1 MNYKVLSSCH
11 PKTKLTDQKRLFCES
26 VMLQLKLKKAKFELI
41 FIDEF
46 HLSSRKAKFR
56 GWGFIDKK
64 NKIITP
70 IEGFSMYFIIAISEN
85 HFYGIMASDSAN
97 TSEIFIHF
105 LSKLLN
111 SIQSSNSNEDRDLCF
126 VIDNASIHKTS
137 DAK

>member
-1 MNYKVLSSCH
+1 MWVSNA
-11 PKTKLTDQKRLFCES
+11 S
-26 VMLQLKLKKAKFELI
+26 VKAQKAKFELI

-46 HLSSRKAKFR
+46 HLSQRKAKFR

-70 IEGFSMYFIIAISEN
+70 IEGFSMHFIIAISEN